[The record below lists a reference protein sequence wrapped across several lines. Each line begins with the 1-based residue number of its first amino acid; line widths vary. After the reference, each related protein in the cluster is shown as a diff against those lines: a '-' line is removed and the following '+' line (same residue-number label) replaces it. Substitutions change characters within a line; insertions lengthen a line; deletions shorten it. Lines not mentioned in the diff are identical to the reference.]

1 MKQINSEILL
11 RLQNSTKQFEKR
23 NKNKGEIISKLPA
36 TLNIITNNLPV
47 KDPTVAVNKNDLVP
61 ETVLSSNYNKNIQ
74 QSARDCLIQ
83 EIVRDKD
90 DCASITVSSAKFNE
104 QIAYYRQR
112 KCQQFDLFK
121 KKFRIEV
128 SDENCT

>member
-23 NKNKGEIISKLPA
+23 NENKGEIISKLPA

-61 ETVLSSNYNKNIQ
+61 ETVLSFNYNKNIQ
-74 QSARDCLIQ
+74 PSARDCLIQ

-90 DCASITVSSAKFNE
+90 DCASITAKFNE
-104 QIAYYRQR
+104 QIADYRQR

>member
-23 NKNKGEIISKLPA
+23 NKNKGEIISKLAA